1 MSLHRP
7 FHRRPATALAIALTA
22 AGIRLP
28 AEDWP
33 GFRGPTGQGLSA
45 EKGLPTEWSR
55 ERNVAW
61 KTEIPGEGWSSPIVA
76 AGRVVVTATGDGG
89 ASCRLICLD
98 RDSGK
103 VRWSKEVFRQV
114 PSRKEGKNSYASST
128 PVTDGER
135 VYAVFADGSFAAL
148 SLDGEVAWTNR
159 EFKHFSKHGLG
170 CSPRI
175 YRDLLIMAFDG
186 SSDGE
191 EPKLGWKIP
200 WDRAAI
206 LALDRKT
213 GKVRWRASRGLSRIA
228 HVTPLVLQVEGRDQL
243 VSGAGDVIQG
253 FDLERGER
261 IWSVY
266 SQGEGVV
273 PSIVAGGGLVFSSS
287 GFEKSTI
294 RAVRPDGKGDVTR
307 THIAWEQKKAVP
319 CIPSFLYLAP
329 YLYTVTEGGV
339 AQCLKAESGEVAWQG
354 RLDGSYSASPVAAE
368 GRIYFLNEEGET
380 TVIEAGPELKVLAR
394 NRLEGACQA
403 SPAISGGRI
412 FIRTE
417 KNIYAIG
424 K

>member
-1 MSLHRP
+1 VKRHRP
-7 FHRRPATALAIALTA
+7 FQSHRATTLAIAIAA
-22 AGIRLP
+22 AGTRLP

-33 GFRGPTGQGLSA
+33 GFRGPAGQGLST
-45 EKGLPTEWSR
+45 EKGLPLEWSR
-55 ERNVAW
+55 ERSVAW
-61 KTEIPGEGWSSPIVA
+61 KTAIPGEGWSSPIVA
-76 AGRVVVTATGDGG
+76 AGRVIITAAGDGG
-89 ASCRLICLD
+89 ASCLMICLD
-98 RDSGK
+98 RDTGK
-103 VRWSKEVFRQV
+103 VRWTKEVFRQV

-148 SLDGEVAWTNR
+148 TLDGEVAWINR
-159 EFKHFSKHGLG
+159 EHKHFSKHGLG

-186 SSDGE
+186 SSDGD

-206 LALDRKT
+206 VALDRKT

-228 HVTPLVLQVEGRDQL
+228 HVTPTVLQVAGRDQL
-243 VSGAGDVIQG
+243 VSGAGDVVQG
-253 FDLERGER
+253 FDLSSGER

-273 PSIVAGGGLVFSSS
+273 PSIVTGGGLVFSSS

-307 THIAWEQKKAVP
+307 THIVWEHTKAVP
-319 CIPSFLYLAP
+319 CIPSFLYLEP
-329 YLYTVTEGGV
+329 HLYTITEGGV
-339 AQCLKAESGEVAWQG
+339 AQCLKAATGEVVWQG

-368 GRIYFLNEEGET
+368 GRIYFLNEEGQT
-380 TVIEAGPELKVLAR
+380 TVIEAGPRLTVLAR
-394 NRLEGACQA
+394 NRLEETCQA

-417 KNIYAIG
+417 KNLFAIG